1 MVCRS
6 CGKNLANGTVI
17 CPNCGNSLQ
26 TLTFQ
31 NNRLCENGKNAEYVT
46 EKYNMKKGVYEGK
59 NNDTNK
65 AFKGIIVIFIILL
78 IIIAIAV
85 ANYLL

>member
-6 CGKNLANGTVI
+6 CGKNLSNGTVV

-31 NNRLCENGKNAEYVT
+31 NNRLGENGKNAEYVT

>member
-1 MVCRS
+1 M
-6 CGKNLANGTVI
+6 

-31 NNRLCENGKNAEYVT
+31 NNKLGENGKNAEYVT

-59 NNDTNK
+59 NKDTNK
-65 AFKGIIVIFIILL
+65 QAIGIIVILTILL
-78 IIIAIAV
+78 IIIAIAI

>member
-6 CGKNLANGTVI
+6 CGKNLANGTVV

-31 NNRLCENGKNAEYVT
+31 NNRLGENGKNAEYVT

-65 AFKGIIVIFIILL
+65 TFMGIIVIFIVLL